1 MKMKLPPDTIF
12 HHDVRLMVFR
22 PRGIITEEWVNRA
35 IELLEKEEDRAEK
48 PFNRFSDLS
57 KADAIDLD
65 FKFMFRVS
73 LHRRLVYAGHAPV
86 KSAFYVTSEAAA
98 RIVKI
103 HALVT
108 DHSPLK
114 VKMFEDLAAAAKWL
128 GVSLETL
135 ELDPRSGN
143 KKSKQKQG

>member
-65 FKFMFRVS
+65 FQFMFRVS
-73 LHRRLVYAGHAPV
+73 LHRRLVYAGHASV

-143 KKSKQKQG
+143 KTLNKS